1 MKKYLS
7 IFIPPFLL
15 LILFSSAV
23 QASKYTENLCSK
35 EEYEC
40 IEIEEGQT
48 WSSLWPNPEDVQ
60 KIKRLNRTG
69 NRLRKGMKIAVPK
82 NLNSVSKLDLSP
94 LSQKIDSSGAKK
106 IIVDLKQLAWGAYDS
121 NGELL
126 NWGPVSGGKGW
137 CPDIQMQCRTPA
149 GEFTIQH
156 KGGAACKSGKFPIP
170 DGGAPTPYC
179 MFFKGGY
186 ALHGSYDIPGYH
198 ASHGCVRLLVED
210 AKWLNQEF
218 VEIGTNVTI
227 LSY

>member
-1 MKKYLS
+1 MKKKLLS
-7 IFIPPFLL
+7 FIIILLIFIG
-15 LILFSSAV
+15 FSSTGK
-23 QASKYTENLCSK
+23 ASRYTENLCSK
-35 EEYEC
+35 TEYEC
-40 IEIEEGQT
+40 IEIEEGQS

-82 NLNSVSKLDLSP
+82 NLNSVSKLDLAP
-94 LSQKIDSSGAKK
+94 LSQKIDSSGSKK

-126 NWGPVSGGKGW
+126 NWGPVSAGKGW
-137 CPDIQMQCRTPA
+137 CPDIQMKCRTPT
-149 GEFTIQH
+149 GEFTIER
-156 KGGAACKSGKFPIP
+156 KGGASCKSGKFPIP

-186 ALHGSYDIPGYH
+186 ALHGSYDVPGYH

-210 AKWLNQEF
+210 AKWLNQQF
-218 VEIGTNVTI
+218 VEIGTKVTI
-227 LSY
+227 LPY